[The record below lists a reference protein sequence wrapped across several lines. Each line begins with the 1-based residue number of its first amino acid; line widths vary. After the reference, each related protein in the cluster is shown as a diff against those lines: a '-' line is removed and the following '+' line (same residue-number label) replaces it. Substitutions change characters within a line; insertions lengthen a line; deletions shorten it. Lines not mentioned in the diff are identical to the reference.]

1 MLEDFN
7 FKILHRPRFRH
18 TNVDALSRNPMGPAM
33 VMMISVK
40 KSRTLEV
47 YKLIRMGGE
56 YEILFV

>member
-1 MLEDFN
+1 
-7 FKILHRPRFRH
+7 
-18 TNVDALSRNPMGPAM
+18 MGPAM